1 LREEAKELTSSETLL
16 KRSDLI
22 SRSGPQTRAC
32 SRQEVI
38 LKRSAPQAQREET
51 MREINVKSITE
62 KVRELCMEA
71 NTDLGGD
78 VLQAFD
84 RAMEKEESPLGLEI
98 LKELKENAR
107 IAKEERVAMCQ
118 DTGFAVIFMELGQDV
133 HLVGGDL
140 KEAIFE
146 GVRRGYRD
154 GYLRKS
160 ICHPFT
166 RANTGDNTP
175 AIIHTEIVP
184 GDKVKV
190 IVAPKGGGSENM
202 SRVVMLTPSD
212 GVEGIKRFVVQR
224 VKESGSNPCPPTIVG
239 VGIGGTFEQAALLAK
254 KSLLRSLGSKNPD
267 PELEKLES
275 EILTEINKLGIG
287 PQGLGGRTTSLAVHI
302 LMMPCHIASFP
313 LAVNIQCHAQRHKE
327 AII

>member
-1 LREEAKELTSSETLL
+1 M
-16 KRSDLI
+16 
-22 SRSGPQTRAC
+22 G
-32 SRQEVI
+32 
-38 LKRSAPQAQREET
+38 
-51 MREINVKSITE
+51 EIDVKLITE
-62 KVRELCMEA
+62 KVRDLCMKA
-71 NTDLGGD
+71 NTDLGED

-84 RAMEKEESPLGLEI
+84 RAMGKEESPLGVEI

-107 IAKEERVAMCQ
+107 IAKEEKVPICQ
-118 DTGFAVIFMELGQDV
+118 DTGFAILFIELGQDV
-133 HLVGGDL
+133 HLVGGNL
-140 KEAIFE
+140 NEAIQE
-146 GVRRGYRD
+146 GVRQGYKD

-175 AIIHTEIVP
+175 AIIHTEVVA
-184 GDKVKV
+184 GDKIK
-190 IVAPKGGGSENM
+190 ITVAPKGGGSENM
-202 SRVVMLTPSD
+202 SRVTMLTPSD
-212 GVEGIKRFVVQR
+212 GIEGIKRFVIQR

-239 VGIGGTFEQAALLAK
+239 VGIGGNLEQVALLAK

-267 PELEKLES
+267 PELDQLES
-275 EILTEINKLGIG
+275 EILTEINQLGIG

-327 AII
+327 TII

>member
-1 LREEAKELTSSETLL
+1 
-16 KRSDLI
+16 
-22 SRSGPQTRAC
+22 
-32 SRQEVI
+32 
-38 LKRSAPQAQREET
+38 
-51 MREINVKSITE
+51 MREINVKLMTE
-62 KVRELCMEA
+62 KVRDLCIQA
-71 NTDLGGD
+71 NTDLGED

-84 RAMEKEESPLGLEI
+84 RAMKAEESPLGMEI

-107 IAKEERVAMCQ
+107 IGKEESVPICQ
-118 DTGFAVIFMELGQDV
+118 DTGFAVVFLELGQDV
-133 HLVGGDL
+133 HLVGGNL
-140 KEAIFE
+140 NEAIEE
-146 GVRRGYRD
+146 GVRQGYRD

-175 AIIHTEIVP
+175 AIIHTEVVP
-184 GDKVKV
+184 GDKIRL

-212 GVEGIKRFVVQR
+212 GVEGIKRYVVQR

-239 VGIGGTFEQAALLAK
+239 VGIGGTFERAALLAK
-254 KSLLRSLGSKNPD
+254 KSLLRPLGSKNPD
-267 PELEKLES
+267 PELDRLES
-275 EILTEINKLGIG
+275 EILTEINRLGIG

-302 LMMPCHIASFP
+302 MLMPCHIASFP

-327 AII
+327 IVI

>member
-1 LREEAKELTSSETLL
+1 
-16 KRSDLI
+16 
-22 SRSGPQTRAC
+22 
-32 SRQEVI
+32 
-38 LKRSAPQAQREET
+38 

-118 DTGFAVIFMELGQDV
+118 DTGFAVVFMELGQDV

-140 KEAIFE
+140 REAIFE
-146 GVRRGYRD
+146 GVRQGYRD

-184 GDKVKV
+184 GDKVKM

-202 SRVVMLTPSD
+202 SRVAMLTPSD

-275 EILTEINKLGIG
+275 EILTEINNLGIG

-327 AII
+327 VTL